1 MGWFVL
7 AKLFSVLIS
16 LVHLG
21 RLSDPEKDLEIL
33 LIRQQISILL
43 RNHDQPIRAMR
54 FEKLTLTVIASRLKE
69 LTHRSAKQME
79 KFIRLFQPETVLGW
93 HRELVRRKWTFPH
106 KARGGR
112 PRLTKEIEDLIVRMA
127 KENPRWG
134 YGKIQGELLKLKY
147 TVSESA
153 VRDVLKRRHIQPT
166 PTRNGS
172 ENWQHLMAHYKEQ
185 ILACD
190 FFTVDTLWL
199 KRLYVLFFIELG
211 TRNVHLAG
219 ITAHPNAGWVTQQA
233 RQVVW
238 ELSESKTT
246 IRYLIRDRDSKYT
259 QEFDTVFQSEG
270 THVIQT
276 PFRAPNANAYAE
288 RWVRTVREECL
299 DQILILNE
307 PHLRRVLKT
316 YDDYYNRQRPHQGLQ
331 QQSPIP
337 RTPQNTS
344 GKVRNRKVLGG
355 IINNYYRSAGP
366 TPL

>member
-1 MGWFVL
+1 MGWFL
-7 AKLFSVLIS
+7 IGKLFSVLIT
-16 LVHLG
+16 LVRLG
-21 RLSDPEKDLEIL
+21 RLYETEKDFEIL
-33 LIRQQISILL
+33 LLRQQISILL
-43 RNHDQPIRAMR
+43 RTHDQPVCATR
-54 FEKLTLTVIASRLKE
+54 FEKLTLAVIAASLKV
-69 LTHRSAKQME
+69 LTHRSASQLGE
-79 KFIRLFQPETVLGW
+79 FIRLFQPETVLGW

-112 PRLTKEIEDLIVRMA
+112 PRLSQEIEELIVRMA

-134 YGKIQGELLKLKY
+134 YGKIQGELQKLNY

-153 VRDVLKRRHIQPT
+153 VRDVLKRHHIQPALK
-166 PTRNGS
+166 RNGS
-172 ENWQHLMAHYKEQ
+172 ESWRHLMAHYKEQ

-211 TRNVHLAG
+211 TRQVHLAG

-238 ELSESKTT
+238 ELSESKAD
-246 IRYLIRDRDSKYT
+246 IRFLIRDRDSKLT
-259 QEFDTVFQSEG
+259 QEFDTVFQAEG
-270 THVIQT
+270 TQIIQT
-276 PFRAPNANAYAE
+276 PFRPPNANAYAE

-307 PHLRRVLKT
+307 PHLKSVLKT
-316 YDDYYNRQRPHQGLQ
+316 YDDYYNRQRPHQGIR

-344 GKVRNRKVLGG
+344 GKVRNRRVLGG
-355 IINNYYRSAGP
+355 SINDYYRSTAY
-366 TPL
+366 TPM